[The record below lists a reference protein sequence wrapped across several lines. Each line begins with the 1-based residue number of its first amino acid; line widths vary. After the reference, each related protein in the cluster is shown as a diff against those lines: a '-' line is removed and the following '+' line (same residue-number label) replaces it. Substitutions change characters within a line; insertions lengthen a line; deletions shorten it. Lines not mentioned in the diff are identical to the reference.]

1 MAPPRDRVPLGV
13 EVAVLD
19 DMSRGLSS
27 DDAAAR
33 RDASGNPQDDA
44 RRHSAFATYVQP
56 QIEVLYRVA
65 LTLTHHP
72 ADAED
77 LVQDTL
83 IRAFRAADRFDGRH
97 PRAWLLT
104 ILRRT
109 HLNRVRQRT
118 PSLLADGSEA
128 GRTLEELGP
137 SLPSSEEIALS
148 GEFEP
153 VVAQAL
159 GDLPTEFRAVVDLV
173 DLQGLSYAQ
182 AAEALGVPK
191 GTVMSRLHRA
201 RRRIRERLMDV
212 GLARGAE
219 GT

>member
-1 MAPPRDRVPLGV
+1 MLDGVNPAVPSG
-13 EVAVLD
+13 
-19 DMSRGLSS
+19 
-27 DDAAAR
+27 DAAAE
-33 RDASGNPQDDA
+33 ADA
-44 RRHSAFATYVQP
+44 RRHSAFAEYVQP
-56 QIEVLYRVA
+56 EIEVLYRVA
-65 LTLTHHP
+65 VTLTRNP

-83 IRAFRAADRFDGRH
+83 VRAFRAADRFDGRH

-109 HLNRVRQRT
+109 HLNRVRKKT
-118 PSLLADGSEA
+118 PSLLADGGDA
-128 GRTLEELGP
+128 ARTLEELGP
-137 SLPSSEEIALS
+137 SLPSSEEVALS
-148 GEFEP
+148 REFEP

-159 GDLPTEFRAVVDLV
+159 ADLPGDFRAVVDLV

-182 AAEALGVPK
+182 AADTLGIPK

-219 GT
+219 GM

>member
-1 MAPPRDRVPLGV
+1 M
-13 EVAVLD
+13 LD
-19 DMSRGLSS
+19 DVSPATPSRDAAGSAAA
-27 DDAAAR
+27 DAAAE
-33 RDASGNPQDDA
+33 A
-44 RRHSAFATYVQP
+44 RRHSAFAEYVQP
-56 QIEVLYRVA
+56 EIEVLYRVA
-65 LTLTHHP
+65 VTLTRNP

-83 IRAFRAADRFDGRH
+83 VRAFRAADRFDGRH

-109 HLNRVRQRT
+109 HLNRVRKRT
-118 PSLLADGSEA
+118 PSLLADGRDSE
-128 GRTLEELGP
+128 RTLEELGP
-137 SLPSSEEIALS
+137 SLPSSEEVALS

-159 GDLPTEFRAVVDLV
+159 ADLPSEFRSVIDLV

-182 AAEALGVPK
+182 AAEALGIPK

-201 RRRIRERLMDV
+201 RQRIRERLMDV

-219 GT
+219 GM

>member
-1 MAPPRDRVPLGV
+1 MEA
-13 EVAVLD
+13 AVLD
-19 DMSRGLSS
+19 DVSPATPS
-27 DDAAAR
+27 DDAAAE
-33 RDASGNPQDDA
+33 AEADA
-44 RRHSAFATYVQP
+44 RRHAAFAEYVQP
-56 QIEVLYRVA
+56 EIEVLYRVA
-65 LTLTHHP
+65 VTLTRHP

-83 IRAFRAADRFDGRH
+83 VRAFRAADRFDGRH

-109 HLNRVRQRT
+109 HLNRVRKKT
-118 PSLLADGSEA
+118 PSLLADGEDA

-137 SLPSSEEIALS
+137 SLPSSEEVALS

-153 VVAQAL
+153 VVALAL
-159 GDLPTEFRAVVDLV
+159 ADLSTEYRAVIDLV

-182 AAEALGVPK
+182 AAETLGIPK

-201 RRRIRERLMDV
+201 RQRIRERLMDV

-219 GT
+219 GM

>member
-1 MAPPRDRVPLGV
+1 MARPFRGVPRDV
-13 EVAVLD
+13 EAAVLD
-19 DMSRGLSS
+19 GVNPAVPSG
-27 DDAAAR
+27 DAAAE
-33 RDASGNPQDDA
+33 ADA
-44 RRHSAFATYVQP
+44 RRHSAFAEYVQP
-56 QIEVLYRVA
+56 EIEVLYRVA
-65 LTLTHHP
+65 VTLTRNP

-83 IRAFRAADRFDGRH
+83 VRAFRAADRFDGRH

-109 HLNRVRQRT
+109 HLNRVRKKT
-118 PSLLADGSEA
+118 PSLLADGGDA
-128 GRTLEELGP
+128 ARTLEELGP
-137 SLPSSEEIALS
+137 SLPSSEEVALS
-148 GEFEP
+148 REFEP

-159 GDLPTEFRAVVDLV
+159 ADLPGDFRAVVDLV

-182 AAEALGVPK
+182 AADTLGIPK

-219 GT
+219 GM

>member
-1 MAPPRDRVPLGV
+1 VDVTA
-13 EVAVLD
+13 LD
-19 DMSRGLSS
+19 DVRPDVPS

-33 RDASGNPQDDA
+33 DEAPEDT
-44 RRHSAFATYVQP
+44 RRHSAFAEYVQP
-56 QIEVLYRVA
+56 EMEVLYRVA
-65 LTLTHHP
+65 LTLTRHP

-109 HLNRVRQRT
+109 HLNRVRKRT
-118 PSLLADGSEA
+118 PLLLADGSDA

-137 SLPSSEEIALS
+137 TLPSSEEVALS
-148 GEFEP
+148 REFEP
-153 VVAQAL
+153 VVARAL
-159 GDLPTEFRAVVDLV
+159 ADLPAEFRAVIDLV

-182 AAEALGVPK
+182 TAETLGVPT

-201 RRRIRERLMDV
+201 RQRIRKRLMEV

-219 GT
+219 GM

>member
-1 MAPPRDRVPLGV
+1 MLDGVNPAVPSG
-13 EVAVLD
+13 
-19 DMSRGLSS
+19 
-27 DDAAAR
+27 DAAAE
-33 RDASGNPQDDA
+33 ADA
-44 RRHSAFATYVQP
+44 RRHSAFAEYVQP
-56 QIEVLYRVA
+56 EIEVLYRVA
-65 LTLTHHP
+65 VTLTRNP

-83 IRAFRAADRFDGRH
+83 VRAFGAADRFDGRH

-109 HLNRVRQRT
+109 HLNRVRKKT
-118 PSLLADGSEA
+118 PSLLADGGDA
-128 GRTLEELGP
+128 ARTLEELGP
-137 SLPSSEEIALS
+137 SLPSSEEVALS
-148 GEFEP
+148 REFEP

-159 GDLPTEFRAVVDLV
+159 ADLPGDFRAVVDLV

-182 AAEALGVPK
+182 AADNLGIPK

-219 GT
+219 GM

>member
-1 MAPPRDRVPLGV
+1 V
-13 EVAVLD
+13 EGAVLD
-19 DMSRGLSS
+19 DVSPATPSG
-27 DDAAAR
+27 DAAAEA
-33 RDASGNPQDDA
+33 DAEA
-44 RRHSAFATYVQP
+44 RRHSAFAEHVQP
-56 QIEVLYRVA
+56 EIEVLYRVA
-65 LTLTHHP
+65 VTLTRNP

-83 IRAFRAADRFDGRH
+83 VRAFRAADRFDGRY

-109 HLNRVRQRT
+109 HLNRVRKKT
-118 PSLLADGSEA
+118 PLLLADARESE
-128 GRTLEELGP
+128 RTLEELGP
-137 SLPSSEEIALS
+137 SVPSSEEVALS

-159 GDLPTEFRAVVDLV
+159 ADLPAEFRSVIDLV
-173 DLQGLSYAQ
+173 DLQGFSYAQ
-182 AAEALGVPK
+182 AAETLGIPR

-219 GT
+219 GM